1 MHKPLEVQIKSFNWC
16 SHRDEEKGVVSVT
29 NFGIAVGT
37 KHQTL
42 RWTGYDGRRPR
53 PSICFPYCWV
63 YTRSPGA
70 RSLFQRTRGV
80 RMRTPWTGCQHYGR
94 YGNANQT
101 VVSLGWRRKPGVPRG
116 NSRRTGRTCK
126 LQQRLDWNPQ
136 TRRSEAN
143 VCKKSQ
149 SGQKFT
155 FQYCRD
161 FKHDKNMRPIFGLV
175 PIFFSPRVRPLHLI
189 RFVNQKII
197 KIIRIQHSNL
207 HSKVSLSREPCV
219 WAADEGLQ
227 RPDG

>member
-1 MHKPLEVQIKSFNWC
+1 MKKKVWSLWLTSALLLVQNIKPCGGRATTVED
-16 SHRDEEKGVVSVT
+16 HGHPSVFRT
-29 NFGIAVGT
+29 AESTQG
-37 KHQTL
+37 L
-42 RWTGYDGRRPR
+42 RE
-53 PSICFPYCWV
+53 
-63 YTRSPGA
+63 PGA
-70 RSLFQRTRGV
+70 YSRELGAWGWGHPGRDANSTQGTITHAFT
-80 RMRTPWTGCQHYGR
+80 HYGR
-94 YGNANQT
+94 YGDANQT